1 MAYDKEDTSNG
12 IPLTG
17 SGGAEGK
24 TEGRMVYF
32 EPNDLVFTNQ
42 NGSTLSYDELCDNT
56 VFGNEEL
63 TMSVDLQVIIP
74 DRYKSSKDGEKTYK
88 YNIVNG
94 DDTEAWQSLMSGNP
108 IEVEGVIYNE
118 LTTEYTT
125 ASYQEIRRTGRGGIE
140 TLGIKSINISF
151 STNFY
156 PIVNVKFVDTRGH
169 ALMMPCD
176 EEYINHVNKKRADGF
191 GSFYKSLFHMPYPR
205 FLLTVKGYY
214 GRAVTFELTV
224 EKFSAEMDDDSGD
237 MLIDI
242 QFLGCVYGLY
252 ADLAFNMLM
261 VAPYLDYNNNT
272 KRTPLKLNNRWKNED
287 FVYCGNDGKSNGAH
301 ITTYLEFLHTYG
313 NLSGK
318 LKEIQTPESKEL
330 TKQINA
336 LEKIKGETERMIEQ
350 TKFLLTHI
358 TNLSNLHVIGDA
370 HDYTI
375 FYLLTIPNENETYI
389 LNKDVV
395 ENYKKSVNKY
405 TEFWKNALGSLS
417 GIEEIRREKSLE
429 GFSFDDMVIESE
441 VKLRQFEYFESV
453 EEFEKKYGYNNAFT
467 KEAVSSIVA
476 AMNTHEN
483 IRHNRKYFTVTLGN
497 VMKFFE
503 LAKEYLNKKLME
515 KQEERYDTIESDMIK
530 VFGFSPTIRNTF
542 RQLFAHIDCF
552 MDSFYGLLDD
562 IDTDISQGKRKA
574 GDLFRSTSSD
584 IKDDFSFDRDVS
596 PFPAVYQTSDGKNT
610 VMYPGE
616 DPHLMNIREVKFVD
630 DIINTLF
637 KANNHVMQAPETEE
651 EEESVSDL
659 YKLLS
664 DMENATETK
673 TPQKKNI
680 KKPEVFPYKPSIPI
694 DYCLDKPLYG
704 TLCDTVNDIMFLF
717 KLRLNYCLSRYA
729 KNSAEL
735 TDTIIKREVSLAV
748 MSSKDRLKGSIES
761 ILGYYKDSVDDSLN
775 YYLRHFDEN
784 KVCDKN
790 GYDKTLKELC
800 KYNKVDFKNGTAI
813 FYNFGNLKSSGGYQY
828 NPYPTIEY
836 QITKP
841 GENFKPLSFINK
853 YTEGGYRA
861 GNFTVKNGVAKYKSN
876 SLILFNVKRNH
887 KKLIMETG
895 ELRDEY
901 KNMTIAKSCDNTV
914 CFDEIINRAKNE
926 EINYRD
932 YFVAPVYKNNGQ
944 NIRNGFCML
953 AKHYLGD
960 TPDKNDEIL
969 KGNYPGYG
977 KYTILELYHVISDIK
992 DDSTQVKKEYPVID
1006 KILREFESTKE
1017 AKEYWKSFY
1026 TENQESMIF
1035 LEYNSENISKML
1047 IHSNTVENER
1057 RVRFLTL
1064 TVDIFSMNG
1073 YHIHKGVKYDE
1084 DVVLKKFLESYL
1096 RTMKSLYENEKKVT
1110 NNG

>member
-1 MAYDKEDTSNG
+1 MAYDKEG
-12 IPLTG
+12 ITDETTKFAG
-17 SGGAEGK
+17 SDMKKGK
-24 TEGRMVYF
+24 AEGRMVYF

-74 DRYKSSKDGEKTYK
+74 DRYKSSKDGERTYK

-94 DDTEAWQSLMSGNP
+94 DDMAAWQSLMSGNP

-176 EEYINHVNKKRADGF
+176 EEYINHVNKKKADGF

-272 KRTPLKLNNRWKNED
+272 KKTPLKLNNRWKNED
-287 FVYCGNDGKSNGAH
+287 FVYCGNDGKSNGSH
-301 ITTYLEFLHTYG
+301 IATYLDFLHTYG

-336 LEKIKGETERMIEQ
+336 LEKIIGETERMIEQ
-350 TKFLLTHI
+350 TKFLLTNI

-375 FYLLTIPNENETYI
+375 FYLLTIPNENEKYI

-395 ENYKKSVNKY
+395 ENYKKSISKY
-405 TEFWKNALGSLS
+405 TEFWKDALGSLS
-417 GIEEIRREKSLE
+417 GIDEIRNEKSLE

-515 KQEERYDTIESDMIK
+515 KQEERHDSIESDMIK

-596 PFPAVYQTSDGKNT
+596 PFPAVYQYDDGRNT

-637 KANNHVMQAPETEE
+637 KANNHIIQAPESSGDEDEE
-651 EEESVSDL
+651 QVSGL

-664 DMENATETK
+664 DMENATETQ
-673 TPQKKNI
+673 TPQNKNT
-680 KKPEVFPYKPSIPI
+680 KKPEVFPYVPSIPI
-694 DYCLDKPLYG
+694 DYCLNEPLYK
-704 TLCDTVNDIMFLF
+704 TVCSTVNDIMYIF
-717 KLRLNYCLSRYA
+717 KLRLKYCLSRYA
-729 KNSAEL
+729 KNSTEL
-735 TDTIIKREVSLAV
+735 TDAIIKREVSLAAE
-748 MSSKDRLKGSIES
+748 SSKNNITLKNVFGSYS
-761 ILGYYKDSVDDSLN
+761 NPRDSFN
-775 YYLRHFDEN
+775 QYLLKFDAN
-784 KVCDKN
+784 KVCE
-790 GYDKTLKELC
+790 KEEFNNKVLNDLC
-800 KYNKVDFKNGTAI
+800 KNNKTDVARGATI
-813 FYNFGNLKSSGGYQY
+813 FYDFGNPKESTSIFKQGY
-828 NPYPTIEY
+828 YPAIEY

-841 GENFKPLSFINK
+841 GENFNPLSFVKK
-853 YTEGGYRA
+853 YTEGGYKA
-861 GNFTVKNGVAKYKSN
+861 GNFTIKNGVAKYKDK
-876 SLILFNVKRNH
+876 SLILFDVKNNH
-887 KKLIMETG
+887 AKLITETG

-901 KNMTIAKSCDNTV
+901 KNMTIAKSCNHTV

-977 KYTILELYHVISDIK
+977 KYTILELYHIISDISY
-992 DDSTQVKKEYPVID
+992 DSTLVKKDYPVID
-1006 KILREFESTKE
+1006 KILNEFESTNE
-1017 AKEYWKSFY
+1017 AKDYWKSFY
-1026 TENQESMIF
+1026 TENQEIMLF
-1035 LEYNSENISKML
+1035 LDYNSEHISKML
-1047 IHSNTVENER
+1047 IHSNTVKNER
-1057 RVRFLTL
+1057 RVKFMTL

-1084 DVVLKKFLESYL
+1084 EKVIKNFLEQYL
-1096 RTMKSLYENEKKVT
+1096 RKMAAIYKINLQK
-1110 NNG
+1110 

>member
-1 MAYDKEDTSNG
+1 MAYDKEDTSND

-17 SGGAEGK
+17 SGEAEGK

-42 NGSTLSYDELCDNT
+42 NGSTISYDELCDNT

-94 DDTEAWQSLMSGNP
+94 EDTEAWQSLMSGNP

-301 ITTYLEFLHTYG
+301 ITTYLDFLHTYG

-350 TKFLLTHI
+350 TKFFLTHI

-395 ENYKKSVNKY
+395 DNYKKSINKY
-405 TEFWKNALGSLS
+405 TEFWKDALGSLS

-453 EEFEKKYGYNNAFT
+453 EDFEKKYGYNNAFT

-515 KQEERYDTIESDMIK
+515 KQEERHDTIESDMIK

-610 VMYPGE
+610 VIYPGE

-664 DMENATETK
+664 DMENATETQ
-673 TPQKKNI
+673 TPKKKNT

-694 DYCLDKPLYG
+694 DYCLNEPLYK
-704 TLCDTVNDIMFLF
+704 TFCSTVNDIMFIF
-717 KLRLNYCLSRYA
+717 MLRLKYCLSRYA
-729 KNSAEL
+729 KSTSEL
-735 TDTIIKREVSLAV
+735 TDTIINREVSLAV
-748 MSSKDRLKGSIES
+748 ESSKDNLKKLEDEIIPIFKQNRFS
-761 ILGYYKDSVDDSLN
+761 K
-775 YYLRHFDEN
+775 YLRDF
-784 KVCDKN
+784 KVCDNKEIN
-790 GYDKTLKELC
+790 NNTLKDLC
-800 KYNKVDFKNGTAI
+800 KNDKVDFKRGVNI
-813 FYNFGNLKSSGGYQY
+813 LYNFGNPKTFSGVLKQS
-828 NPYPTIEY
+828 NYPSIEY

-841 GENFKPLSFINK
+841 GENFKPLSFVKK
-853 YTEGGYRA
+853 YTEGGYKA
-861 GNFTVKNGVAKYKSN
+861 GNFTIKNGVAKYKSN
-876 SLILFNVKRNH
+876 DLILFNVKSNH
-887 KKLIMETG
+887 EKLIMETG

-901 KNMTIAKSCDNTV
+901 KNTTIASSCDHTV

-932 YFVAPVYKNNGQ
+932 YFVYPVYKNNYKS
-944 NIRNGFCML
+944 IRNGFCML

-960 TPDKNDEIL
+960 TPDKDDQIL

-977 KYTILELYHVISDIK
+977 KYTILELYHIISGIDSEQLKK
-992 DDSTQVKKEYPVID
+992 DYPVID
-1006 KILREFESTKE
+1006 KILMEFESTKE
-1017 AKEYWKSFY
+1017 AKEYLESFY
-1026 TENQESMIF
+1026 TKNQERILF
-1035 LEYNSENISKML
+1035 YEYASENISKIL
-1047 IHSNTVENER
+1047 KYSDTVENER
-1057 RVRFLTL
+1057 RVKFLTL
-1064 TVDIFSMNG
+1064 TVDILSMNG
-1073 YHIHKGVKYDE
+1073 YNIHKGGKNGNVKYDE
-1084 DVVLKKFLESYL
+1084 DKVIKNFLGQYL
-1096 RTMKSLYENEKKVT
+1096 RKMVEKYEKKVT
-1110 NNG
+1110 HNG